1 MSTTE
6 ASAQFAITV
15 AERLLDPGQVM
26 AAAPGRPRAS
36 LQGLAGTALLHAR
49 LSAVSPVFAEAA
61 RAHWAAAAR
70 DPGTARPGIFAAPG
84 GMATSL
90 IIGHGYLADPEPQLP
105 AIAKAVRWL
114 SAQATQAAATWR
126 DQSRCG
132 TAVPSWA
139 LYDVI
144 TGLSGTGR
152 ILLAAIG
159 AGHSEAEQGLRA
171 ALETLIAIITTPRSR
186 TRPGWWLPAG
196 GHPSAGGAPPS
207 GVAETGAAHGI
218 AGPLALMS
226 IAASARWLA
235 SGQAGAIRAAADW
248 LMQWREADA
257 LTWPPYVTGTEL
269 DSARP
274 APAPG
279 RRDAWCYGAAG
290 IGRALIMAGHA
301 LADPALTT
309 AGESAYATLSSRPAR
324 DWDTEGPT
332 LCHGTSGVLQSAA
345 TAGQA
350 ATTELAAAATAAAH
364 APKSALGFQHHHAG
378 ARSDDPGILTG
389 AAGIALALAD
399 HGQLPAPPGSTGW
412 DALLLLS

>member
-6 ASAQFAITV
+6 ASAQLAITV
-15 AERLLDPGQVM
+15 AERLLDPKRVLAM
-26 AAAPGRPRAS
+26 AAGRPRAS
-36 LQGLAGTALLHAR
+36 LQCLAGTALLHAR
-49 LSAVSPVFAEAA
+49 LSAVSPVFSEAA

-70 DPGTARPGIFAAPG
+70 APGPTRPGIFAAPG
-84 GMATSL
+84 GMAASL

-105 AIAKAVRWL
+105 AAVKAVRWL
-114 SAQATQAAATWR
+114 SAQATQAAASWR
-126 DQSRCG
+126 DQSRSG

-152 ILLAAIG
+152 TLLAAID
-159 AGHSEAEQGLRA
+159 AGHSEAEQGLQA
-171 ALETLIAIITTPRSR
+171 ALETLTTMIMTPRSAS
-186 TRPGWWLPAG
+186 RPGWWLPAE
-196 GHPSAGGAPPS
+196 GHPSADGVPPS
-207 GVAETGAAHGI
+207 GVAETGAAHGM

-226 IAASARWLA
+226 IAASAGWLA
-235 SGQAGAIRAAADW
+235 SRQADAIRATADW
-248 LMQWREADA
+248 LLQWREAGT
-257 LTWPPYVTGTEL
+257 LTWPPYITGTEL

-290 IGRALIMAGHA
+290 IGRALILAGHA

-309 AGESAYATLSSRPAR
+309 AGESAYATLTSRPPR
-324 DWDTEGPT
+324 CWDTEGPT

-350 ATTELAAAATAAAH
+350 AAAEQAASATTAAH
-364 APKSALGFQHHHAG
+364 APGSAFGFQHRHAG
-378 ARSDDPGILTG
+378 APSDDPGILTG

-399 HGQLPAPPGSTGW
+399 HGRLPAPPGSTSW